1 MSNNSIKF
9 KSVLSVYK
17 EETSNHKTKLLH
29 FLSGCNRSV
38 SRVSS
43 GVFHTYLHQLH
54 AHPLQVSSLCDF
66 LPQQVSCVGAETV
79 WIIQTQHNSTRAQ
92 HMKKSLITHLIV
104 VLNKTGLH
112 IFSWFKI

>member
-9 KSVLSVYK
+9 KLVLSVYK

-43 GVFHTYLHQLH
+43 GGFHTYLHQLH

-112 IFSWFKI
+112 IFS

>member
-1 MSNNSIKF
+1 MSNNSNKF
-9 KSVLSVYK
+9 KLVLSVYK
-17 EETSNHKTKLLH
+17 EETLT
-29 FLSGCNRSV
+29 FSV
-38 SRVSS
+38 RLQPFSFTSIFW
-43 GVFHTYLHQLH
+43 GFFPTYLHQLH

-79 WIIQTQHNSTRAQ
+79 WIIQTQHNSTCAQ

-112 IFSWFKI
+112 IFS

>member
-1 MSNNSIKF
+1 MTAIS
-9 KSVLSVYK
+9 Y
-17 EETSNHKTKLLH
+17 LLR
-29 FLSGCNRSV
+29 F
-38 SRVSS
+38 
-43 GVFHTYLHQLH
+43 FHTYLHQLH

-92 HMKKSLITHLIV
+92 HMKKNLITHLIV

-112 IFSWFKI
+112 IFS